1 MTKNLLVV
9 AVVVILIVLGWYLFN
24 NSNSRDGEENKPGG
38 ETKGETVEVTK
49 EVVEDGLQA
58 AVTVDYAWDVKDKPA
73 IRHNIVVK
81 KGSTALAAL
90 IKAVGEDN
98 VEFEKL
104 NSSGEVFITSIN
116 GVAPSEGK
124 VWIYEI
130 GYLESNVPPNIYK
143 VKEGD
148 KLRFIISVQ
157 N

>member
-24 NSNSRDGEENKPGG
+24 NFNSRDVEENKSSG
-38 ETKGETVEVTK
+38 ETKGETVEVTQ
-49 EVVEDGLQA
+49 EVEDGIHA

-104 NSSGEVFITSIN
+104 NSSGEVFIKSIN

-124 VWIYEI
+124 VWIYQI
-130 GYLESNVPPNIYK
+130 GYLESNVSPNIYK

-148 KLRFIISVQ
+148 KLRFIISDQ